1 MKRRIKLTESDLHK
15 IVKESVNRVMYKK
28 LKIKETMQPGSISH
42 GTMRN
47 EDVLPTKHITTMKI
61 SELTKLNEQAEK
73 TYNAINDMM
82 SNKSLELLDL
92 AYPKHDGEQDSE
104 AVAEMMMLRQTLSS
118 LATASEILQEKLTA
132 AIND

>member
-1 MKRRIKLTESDLHK
+1 
-15 IVKESVNRVMYKK
+15 
-28 LKIKETMQPGSISH
+28 
-42 GTMRN
+42 
-47 EDVLPTKHITTMKI
+47 MKI